1 MTSASAAA
9 EEQPIPSAPSD
20 NTVDREINKMFV
32 LCEFPNDRDYCADIA
47 GTIRSFPITQDC
59 RKAIKALIHSLTTQ
73 ARIEELELMKSYDWF
88 GEDDSGMP
96 IYFNDEMTTYANAC
110 LKELEGQL

>member
-9 EEQPIPSAPSD
+9 EEQPTPTPSD
-20 NTVDREINKMFV
+20 NTIDAQIDEILSDFLDDTAEAMDEEDFNRRMT
-32 LCEFPNDRDYCADIA
+32 A
-47 GTIRSFPITQDC
+47 TQE
-59 RKAIKALIHSLTTQ
+59 AIKEATQAIHSLTTQ

-96 IYFNDEMTTYANAC
+96 IYFNDEMTTYANAR